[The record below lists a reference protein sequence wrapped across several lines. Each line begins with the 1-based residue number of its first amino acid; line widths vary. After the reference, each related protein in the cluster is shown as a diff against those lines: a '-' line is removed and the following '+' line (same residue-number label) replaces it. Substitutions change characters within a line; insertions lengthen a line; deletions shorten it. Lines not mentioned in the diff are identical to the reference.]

1 MPEEEW
7 RVVIHDHHPGYIT
20 RDQFLANRQR
30 LAKNHTNGEVLAGPA
45 REGLCL
51 LQGLLVC
58 GACGR
63 RLTVRY
69 TGNGGLYPVYQCNWK
84 HRKG

>member
-1 MPEEEW
+1 MPR
-7 RVVIHDHHPGYIT
+7 RVCAN
-20 RDQFLANRQR
+20 ANRS
-30 LAKNHTNGEVLAGPA
+30 
-45 REGLCL
+45 
-51 LQGLLVC
+51 LLVC

-84 HRKG
+84 HREG